1 MTKTVGSGGLFMLFY
16 AKTVFTKFAYVE
28 ESYFFV
34 AGLHTYMPVKVTSS
48 IETTKK
54 LINPKNSSYNTV

>member
-1 MTKTVGSGGLFMLFY
+1 MGSGGLFMLFY

-34 AGLHTYMPVKVTSS
+34 AGLHTYMQVKVTSS
-48 IETTKK
+48 IETTTKRIIP
-54 LINPKNSSYNTV
+54 LSSSHISVPNF